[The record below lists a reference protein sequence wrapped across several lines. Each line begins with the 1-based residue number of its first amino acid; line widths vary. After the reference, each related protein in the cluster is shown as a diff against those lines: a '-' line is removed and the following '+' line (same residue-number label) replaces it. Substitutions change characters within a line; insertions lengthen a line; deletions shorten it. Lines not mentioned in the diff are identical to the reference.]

1 MQPVNPLVHTNICW
15 IELEMEHGGEQSKL
29 DFFFFFFFKYFLT
42 KLSMKLSLVKFSV
55 TFQHSPAISIFTPTL
70 DVIAAVGPPLR
81 DLGVLGVERRVQV
94 VCAQGVGGHG
104 RL

>member
-29 DFFFFFFFKYFLT
+29 DFLT
-42 KLSMKLSLVKFSV
+42 KLSIMLSLVKFSV
-55 TFQHSPAISIFTPTL
+55 KFQHSPAISIYTPTL

-81 DLGVLGVERRVQV
+81 DLGVLGVERSVQV